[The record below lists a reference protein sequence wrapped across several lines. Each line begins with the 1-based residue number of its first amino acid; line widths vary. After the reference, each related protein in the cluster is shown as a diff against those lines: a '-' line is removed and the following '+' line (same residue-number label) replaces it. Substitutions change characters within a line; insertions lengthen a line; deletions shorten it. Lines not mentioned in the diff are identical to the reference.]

1 MESLPEDIEEYKKFK
16 VVDLKQLLSSVG
28 LPTNGKFSIAL
39 RSFKRSSINQCACF
53 MSHPVTVIVRYRRI
67 NVFASK
73 SFYVKY
79 PLTGLVFKK
88 TNMFT
93 ARLLIIG
100 IMNYRQLS

>member
-53 MSHPVTVIVRYRRI
+53 MSHPVTVRYRRI

-93 ARLLIIG
+93 ARPLIIG

>member
-53 MSHPVTVIVRYRRI
+53 MSHPVTVSMVRYRRR

-79 PLTGLVFKK
+79 RLTGLVF
-88 TNMFT
+88 
-93 ARLLIIG
+93 
-100 IMNYRQLS
+100 